1 MSFTQ
6 HIKKIADWIP
16 PDDWLEIETIDAHTA
31 GEPLRIILSGFPE
44 IKGDTILEKRR
55 YLKEN
60 HDNLRTALMWE
71 PRGHADMYGCII
83 VPPEKEDS
91 DFGILFLHN
100 EGYSSMC
107 GHGIIA
113 VTKVVLE
120 TGMYEK
126 KEPITKIKIDS
137 PAGLVTAFA
146 RIENQNIESIYFQN
160 VPSFVLLENE
170 EVFIDGWGK
179 IKFDVA
185 FGGAF
190 YALVKAEDA
199 KVKMVPDS
207 FRELIEKGLAI
218 KKAVMKNF
226 EIKHPYNDDL
236 SFLYGTIFYG
246 APISKD
252 AHSRNVCIFAEGEVD
267 RSPTGTGVSARMA
280 LHYHKGEI
288 EIDKPILVESIIG
301 TKFIGKVI
309 ETTKY
314 GNYNA
319 VIPQVEGN
327 AFITGKNIF
336 YVNPNDPLKDGFIL
350 R

>member
-16 PDDWLEIETIDAHTA
+16 PENWLEIETIDAHTA

-44 IKGDTILEKRR
+44 IKGNTILEKRR
-55 YLKEN
+55 YIKEN
-60 HDNLRTALMWE
+60 LDNLRTALMWE
-71 PRGHADMYGCII
+71 PRGHVDMYGCII

-91 DFGILFLHN
+91 DFGVLFLHN

-113 VTKVVLE
+113 ITKVVLE

-126 KEPITKIKIDS
+126 KEPITKIKIDT
-137 PAGLVTAFA
+137 PAGLVTSFA
-146 RIENQNIESIYFQN
+146 QIENQIIKSIYFQN
-160 VPSFVLLENE
+160 VPSFVLLENK
-170 EVFIDGWGK
+170 EVFVYGLGK

-190 YALVKAEDA
+190 YAFVKANDA
-199 KVKMVPDS
+199 KVKMTSDS
-207 FRELIEKGLAI
+207 FRELIEKGMAI
-218 KKAVMKNF
+218 KNAVMNNF
-226 EIKHPYNDDL
+226 EIKHPLDDDS

-246 APISKD
+246 DSVSND
-252 AHSRNVCIFAEGEVD
+252 AQSRNVCVFAEGEVD

-280 LHYHKGEI
+280 LHFKKGEI
-288 EIDKPILVESIIG
+288 GINQPLVIESIIG
-301 TKFIGKVI
+301 TKFSGKVI
-309 ETTKY
+309 ESTKFGKY
-314 GNYNA
+314 DA
-319 VIPQVEGN
+319 VIPQIEGN
-327 AFITGKNIF
+327 AFITGRNIF
-336 YVNPNDPLKDGFIL
+336 YINPDDPLKNGFIL